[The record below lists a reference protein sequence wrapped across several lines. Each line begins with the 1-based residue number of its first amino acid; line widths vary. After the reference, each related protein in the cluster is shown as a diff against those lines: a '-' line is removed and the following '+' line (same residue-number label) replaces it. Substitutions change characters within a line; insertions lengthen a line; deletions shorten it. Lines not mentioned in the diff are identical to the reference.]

1 MGEKYMRKKNS
12 GFINVKI
19 LIVIGILAIAGI
31 TSAAAISYKGKKES
45 EDVKQAVVQSEN
57 KSVDAVDPESRKQ
70 EDSSTDEIEK
80 EAVVE
85 EQTVE
90 EPSEEAAEE
99 PAKELSEGS
108 TDDLK
113 IEDVYVGTKDQAD
126 IIWQEDKALS
136 AITDKPTVH
145 YTIAGEEHEI
155 DCDPNG
161 IYFFM
166 DGYNMGYQLA
176 DVTGDGRDDLIVSEY
191 VYGNTYSDLLQNTY
205 VYEIDDTLKDLKQIF
220 YIGAE
225 DGGQYAGEYSE
236 NLGWFFEDDQ
246 YFLKFGT
253 KIEMDADGMP
263 TFRVVRVAM
272 TYDGNNW
279 SAGAPEACEIN

>member
-31 TSAAAISYKGKKES
+31 TSATVISYKGKREA

-57 KSVDAVDPESRKQ
+57 KSVEAVEPESQKQ
-70 EDSSTDEIEK
+70 ENSSTDEIER

-85 EQTVE
+85 EQNVK
-90 EPSEEAAEE
+90 EPAEE
-99 PAKELSEGS
+99 PAKELPEESV
-108 TDDLK
+108 DVLK

-176 DVTGDGRDDLIVSEY
+176 DVTGDGRDELIVSEY

-225 DGGQYAGEYSE
+225 DGGQYAGEYCE

-246 YFLKFGT
+246 SFLKFGT

>member
-31 TSAAAISYKGKKES
+31 TSATAISYKGKKEA

-57 KSVDAVDPESRKQ
+57 KSVDAIDSESQKQ
-70 EDSSTDEIEK
+70 DNSSTDEIEK

-90 EPSEEAAEE
+90 EVAEE
-99 PAKELSEGS
+99 PAKELSEES

-113 IEDVYVGTKDQAD
+113 IEDIYVGTKDQAD

-136 AITDKPTVH
+136 AIIDKPTVH

-225 DGGQYAGEYSE
+225 DGGQYAGEYCE

-246 YFLKFGT
+246 SFLKFGT

-272 TYDGNNW
+272 TYDGSNW
-279 SAGAPEACEIN
+279 SAGAPESCEIN